1 MKKVFPY
8 ENLSGAGMVTGRAVR
23 LIRSFPDDGLEV
35 DLAEIGATGRYLA
48 DPIPEGIYDAWDVTD
63 GSPGVDLDQKV
74 DVLSSTLVAQQ
85 ITFPVPPD
93 GNVFLA
99 GDETFKGL
107 GIANVNGLGDAIT
120 AKQDVIDTGNA
131 AHAYFGNKTF
141 RAITLSDL
149 PAGIGTQESA
159 IKSMYCEFDGVPGAL
174 EVGNIELKI
183 AEIIKTK
190 VYAITIKTGG
200 NAGSFLSAGSYPRRI
215 KATPSFVAGD
225 LLSRFLSAIVANSFV
240 GLSSILNVNAG
251 TGASKTNISPFAMN
265 YDGTYLYINAG
276 NWEINDLY
284 GAVNFTGVMING

>member
-1 MKKVFPY
+1 MKRIFY
-8 ENLSGAGMVTGRAVR
+8 NENLNGSGLVTGRA
-23 LIRSFPDDGLEV
+23 IRFIRDSDGTEI
-35 DLAEIGATGRYLA
+35 DLSEIGQTGKYLA
-48 DPIPEGIYDAWDVTD
+48 DPIEPGIWSVWDVTN

-85 ITFPVPPD
+85 ITFPAPPD

-107 GIANVNGLGDAIT
+107 GIANIDGLGTAIA
-120 AKQDVIDTGNA
+120 AKQNIIDAGNA
-131 AHAYFGNKTF
+131 THAYFGNKVF
-141 RAITLSDL
+141 RAISLSDL
-149 PAGIGTQESA
+149 PAGIGTQEST

-200 NAGSFLSAGSYPRRI
+200 NAGSFLSAVSYPRRI
-215 KATPSFVAGD
+215 KATPSFASGD

-265 YDGTYLYINAG
+265 YDGNYLYVNAG

>member
-1 MKKVFPY
+1 MKRIFY
-8 ENLSGAGMVTGRAVR
+8 NENLNGSGLVTGRA
-23 LIRSFPDDGLEV
+23 IRFIRDSDG
-35 DLAEIGATGRYLA
+35 AEIDLSEIGQTGKYLA
-48 DPIPEGIYDAWDVTD
+48 DPIEPGIWSVWDVTD
-63 GSPGVDLDQKV
+63 GSPGVALDQKI
-74 DVLSSTLVAQQ
+74 DVLSSTLIAQQ
-85 ITFPVPPD
+85 ITFPAPPD

-99 GDETFKGL
+99 GDETFKEL
-107 GIANVNGLGDAIT
+107 GIANIDGLGAAIT
-120 AKQDVIDTGNA
+120 AKQDAIATGNA
-131 AHAYFGNKTF
+131 AHAYFGNKAF
-141 RAITLSDL
+141 RAIALSDL
-149 PAGIGTQESA
+149 PAGIGTQEST

-200 NAGSFLSAGSYPRRI
+200 NAGSFLSAGSYPRRV

-240 GLSSILNVNAG
+240 GLASALNIDLG